1 MIMDKIPLCR
11 MFVDDEIKKAV
22 IDVIDSGWYVK
33 GENGKKLEEEFAS
46 FCQAKHGVAVSS
58 GTAALF
64 LALKALDVGPGDEV
78 IIPSFSFVATASPVM
93 LLGATPVFAD
103 IDLKTY
109 NMDPNATRNLISSKT
124 KVIMPVHLYGHP
136 AEMQPIK
143 EIAQEHDLKVVEDAC
158 QAHGAMAFG
167 HMVGTIG
174 DIACFS
180 YFPSKNMTVAG
191 EGGMIT
197 TNDADLAEKMQMM
210 KDHGR
215 SDRHTTTMFG
225 FNFRLSEI
233 HAAIGRIQLKHLP
246 EWIEAR
252 RNNAAIYTDLMKDID
267 VIQLPNEA
275 SWARHAYHLYVISSP
290 RRDEL
295 AKYLKEKDIATG
307 IHYYIPIHKQPYILK
322 NYPAVDLKN
331 TDYCSERVLSLPLDP
346 RISSEEIER
355 VTEEIK
361 NFFSK

>member
-1 MIMDKIPLCR
+1 MNKIPLCR

-22 IDVIDSGWYVK
+22 IDVIDGGQYVK
-33 GENGKKLEEEFAS
+33 GENGEKLEEEFAA
-46 FCQAKHGVAVSS
+46 FCRAKHGVAVSS
-58 GTAALF
+58 GTAAIF
-64 LALKALDVGPGDEV
+64 LALKALGVGSGDEV

-93 LLGATPVFAD
+93 LLGATPIFAD
-103 IDLKTY
+103 IDPKTY
-109 NMDPNATRNLISSKT
+109 TMDPEGVRKLISSKT

-136 AEMQPIK
+136 ADMQSIM
-143 EIAQEHDLKVVEDAC
+143 ELAWENDIKVVEDAC
-158 QAHGAMAFG
+158 QAHGAMAFS

-174 DIACFS
+174 DAACFS

-197 TNDADLAEKMQMM
+197 TNDADLARKMQMM

-215 SDRHTTTMFG
+215 TDRHTTTMFG

-252 RNNAAIYTDLMKDID
+252 RKNAEIYTDLMKDID
-267 VIQLPNEA
+267 VIQLPYEA
-275 SWARHAYHLYVISSP
+275 SWAKHVYHLYVISTP

-295 AKYLKEKDIATG
+295 ARYLKEKGIATG
-307 IHYYIPIHKQPYILK
+307 IHYYIPIHKQPYILE
-322 NYPAVDLKN
+322 NYPSVELKS
-331 TDYCSERVLSLPLDP
+331 TEHCSKRVLSLPLDP
-346 RISSEEIER
+346 QISRKEIER
-355 VTEEIK
+355 VTDEIR
-361 NFFSK
+361 NLISK